1 MKLHHQ
7 AEEIRGSDIGRQR
20 KYDTQIESL
29 KNAFMSLQQETAEKM
44 RVVVGLKQEMT
55 GGLQTVR

>member
-44 RVVVGLKQEMT
+44 RVVVGLKQ
-55 GGLQTVR
+55 